1 MICKYAGVHSI
12 KFGFYSDRIMVCNYI
27 IATLINHPAS
37 KTEYE
42 TAIIMWCQ
50 VSILFHNVFKL
61 FFFCLVDSGHIRILY
76 RRYWNFMVIHSLRG
90 NNLSCETFQTGHM
103 ISPPKRTKFSQKKC
117 PLAKRSYIVSSHP
130 KIMRKKEDKTKRDR
144 NIANINRVKQTNTE
158 PKSNVY
164 ELDQERSFHCR
175 FVCADIL
182 CFSNYIFPKWVTIY
196 HFNYLSKCEKWMC
209 IKWMRL
215 NERKRDRG

>member
-1 MICKYAGVHSI
+1 MTVNSQDLQNINRLFISALFFVYENGNIERLDDEFNKFMSGNFMICKYAGVHSI

-61 FFFCLVDSGHIRILY
+61 FFLTRWFWSHPILY

-103 ISPPKRTKFSQKKC
+103 ISPPKRTKFSQK
-117 PLAKRSYIVSSHP
+117 
-130 KIMRKKEDKTKRDR
+130 
-144 NIANINRVKQTNTE
+144 
-158 PKSNVY
+158 NVH
-164 ELDQERSFHCR
+164 LQNVH
-175 FVCADIL
+175 
-182 CFSNYIFPKWVTIY
+182 T
-196 HFNYLSKCEKWMC
+196 LSRRIQK
-209 IKWMRL
+209 
-215 NERKRDRG
+215 